1 MPRATGHYPKSA
13 VAGQTV
19 RAFVPA
25 ALPPAAPALRETSA
39 RQRNRVYAYQAS
51 LQTLTADEETT
62 R

>member
-39 RQRNRVYAYQAS
+39 RQRDRIYAYQAS

>member
-1 MPRATGHYPKSA
+1 MPPATDNYRKST
-13 VAGQTV
+13 VAGETV

-39 RQRNRVYAYQAS
+39 RQRDGVYAYQAS
-51 LQTLTADEETT
+51 LQALTADERTT